1 MLFQNQGVSKMGFS
15 SFSPNAK
22 RLMEIIRDNVD
33 DNEVK
38 DVIFKDFISI
48 FEDMDFD
55 NIDELT
61 GIDPVLD
68 AIIYPDDF
76 DQEDEL
82 YDSDDEILDDEEDDE
97 WDEEDDDDLEY

>member
-1 MLFQNQGVSKMGFS
+1 MGFS

-22 RLMEIIRDNVD
+22 RLIEVVRDNVD

-38 DVIFKDFISI
+38 YVIFKEFISI

-55 NIDELT
+55 NMDELK
-61 GIDPVLD
+61 GIDSVLD
-68 AIIYPDDF
+68 AILYSYDF

-82 YDSDDEILDDEEDDE
+82 DDSDDESDEIWDEEDDDE

>member
-1 MLFQNQGVSKMGFS
+1 MSLQNQGVSKMGFS

-22 RLMEIIRDNVD
+22 RLIEVVRDNVD

-55 NIDELT
+55 NMDELK

-68 AIIYPDDF
+68 AILYPDDL

-82 YDSDDEILDDEEDDE
+82 DDEGYEIWDEEEDDE

>member
-1 MLFQNQGVSKMGFS
+1 MGFS
-15 SFSPNAK
+15 SFSSNAK

-38 DVIFKDFISI
+38 DVIFKEFISV

-55 NIDELT
+55 NLDELT

-76 DQEDEL
+76 DKEDDL
-82 YDSDDEILDDEEDDE
+82 VADEGYEIWDEEEDDE
-97 WDEEDDDDLEY
+97 WDEEDDDDLEC

>member
-1 MLFQNQGVSKMGFS
+1 MGFS

-38 DVIFKDFISI
+38 DVIFKEFISV

-55 NIDELT
+55 NLDELT

-76 DQEDEL
+76 DKEDEL
-82 YDSDDEILDDEEDDE
+82 DDSDDESDEIWDEEEDDE
-97 WDEEDDDDLEY
+97 WDEEDDDDLEC